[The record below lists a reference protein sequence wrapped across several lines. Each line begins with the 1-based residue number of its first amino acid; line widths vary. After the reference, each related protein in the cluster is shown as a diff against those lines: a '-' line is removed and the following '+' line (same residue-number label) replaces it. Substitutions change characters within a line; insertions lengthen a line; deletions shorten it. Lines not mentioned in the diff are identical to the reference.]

1 MLGLPVRGS
10 RPVWHTRARSVA
22 TSTATKSRSSRLPPS
37 SPPATKADGTAR
49 SPLPTAQ
56 LKRRKADEL
65 RVPPP
70 VLASEGEAPAAE
82 EAEAPLSCWGL
93 APAPPLAKG
102 KRRSPRAVGHETVR
116 LLMECCADIYPARR
130 GRLTAA
136 RAINHRR
143 RQPGA
148 LNDALEL
155 DTHTEQS
162 RQNKQSTPRAGEVL
176 HGYSDDVH

>member
-82 EAEAPLSCWGL
+82 EAEAPLSCCGL

-130 GRLTAA
+130 AAHAA
-136 RAINHRR
+136 RANRR
-143 RQPGA
+143 RQPSA
-148 LNDALEL
+148 LKPHPYPSSDAEGVFFSVWGSP
-155 DTHTEQS
+155 HS
-162 RQNKQSTPRAGEVL
+162 SNKKG
-176 HGYSDDVH
+176 

>member
-1 MLGLPVRGS
+1 M
-10 RPVWHTRARSVA
+10 WHTRARSVA

-130 GRLTAA
+130 AA
-136 RAINHRR
+136 HAAERTSRR
-143 RQPGA
+143 RAESLTIGVFGK
-148 LNDALEL
+148 LSSLLE
-155 DTHTEQS
+155 E
-162 RQNKQSTPRAGEVL
+162 
-176 HGYSDDVH
+176 

>member
-1 MLGLPVRGS
+1 M
-10 RPVWHTRARSVA
+10 WHTRARSVA

-130 GRLTAA
+130 AA
-136 RAINHRR
+136 HAAERNQPEAPTQRA
-143 RQPGA
+143 
-148 LNDALEL
+148 ES
-155 DTHTEQS
+155 HTIGVLPEVREFITFFS
-162 RQNKQSTPRAGEVL
+162 VWRSPHSSNKK
-176 HGYSDDVH
+176 D